1 VKSELA
7 VCNAL
12 TTSMLV
18 GMVVFIA
25 ETRGAGAFVCL
36 GIMASMLVSWS
47 LGYSQ
52 GKL

>member
-1 VKSELA
+1 VKYES

-12 TTSMLV
+12 TMSMLV
-18 GMVVFIA
+18 GVAVFIA
-25 ETRGAGAFVCL
+25 ETRGAGAFVCW
-36 GIMASMLVSWS
+36 GIAASMLVSWS